1 MGAFDSVAN
10 LISDMGTGLS
20 SIFQN
25 PNALYAAYFIAFF
38 GIVYWIIFLG
48 LSKAA
53 IFKGQDKARKVIAIM
68 TSIIVVGS
76 VFYRYRSI
84 EDLLLAMGGFIG
96 TVLIFVVGI
105 AFGALGVR
113 MYREYKDKEKTLI
126 AVILL
131 SLCMYIAS
139 SIILPLFGFVS
150 NFGGNMIAAGQNV
163 WFYEVVITR
172 FQALRVVGD
181 MLAYIQ
187 MISAMVLIFSVL
199 WLPFSLIKG
208 SVSGMEITKRAVD
221 PQDKRDIERVRR
233 AIGSLTKRI
242 NNIDNTFKKM
252 RKVFG
257 GNM

>member
-1 MGAFDSVAN
+1 MGSFDSVAN
-10 LISDMGTGLS
+10 LISDMGSGLA

-25 PNALYAAYFIAFF
+25 ANALYAAYFIAFF

-53 IFKGQDKARKVIAIM
+53 IFKDQDKARKVIAIM

-76 VFYRYRSI
+76 VFYRYKNI
-84 EDLLLAMGGFIG
+84 ESLLLAMGGFIG

-105 AFGALGVR
+105 AFAWIGINL
-113 MYREYKDKEKTLI
+113 YKAKKEENKLI
-126 AVILL
+126 AVIFL

-150 NFGGNMIAAGQNV
+150 NFGGNVIAAGQNV

-172 FQALRVVGD
+172 FSALRVVGD

-187 MISAMVLIFSVL
+187 MISAVVLIFSVL

-208 SVSGMEITKRAVD
+208 SVGGMEITKKAVN
-221 PQDKRDIERVRR
+221 PQDKRDIESARR
-233 AIGSLTKRI
+233 AIENLTKRI
-242 NNIDNTFKKM
+242 KNVDNIFKKM

-257 GNM
+257 GTI